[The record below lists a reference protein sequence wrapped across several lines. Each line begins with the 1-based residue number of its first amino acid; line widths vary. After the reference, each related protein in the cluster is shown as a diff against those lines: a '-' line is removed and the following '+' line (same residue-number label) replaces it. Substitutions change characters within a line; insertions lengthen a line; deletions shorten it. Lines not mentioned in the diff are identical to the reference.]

1 MKFCTRVRLNVRSLS
16 KLFLSFFLDFF
27 DRSIYFSKM
36 TRLIYRWK
44 FIDAK
49 NYSHPSPVRDSFNF
63 YPFSFVISTRT
74 HVFTYS
80 CRRQTCP
87 TAYYIYSNRIVS
99 PVDHF
104 FPLPHR
110 EIRRFDEN
118 ILYFYNSTRKRDNKN
133 FGSIDLFLFLSLK
146 KKGKIFR

>member
-1 MKFCTRVRLNVRSLS
+1 MHSRSFERT
-16 KLFLSFFLDFF
+16 KLVQTFPFFLPRFF

-74 HVFTYS
+74 HSVYVQLQATNLSDGVLYLLES
-80 CRRQTCP
+80 
-87 TAYYIYSNRIVS
+87 YRIVS

>member
-1 MKFCTRVRLNVRSLS
+1 
-16 KLFLSFFLDFF
+16 
-27 DRSIYFSKM
+27 M

-74 HVFTYS
+74 HSVYVQLQATNLSDGVLYLLES
-80 CRRQTCP
+80 
-87 TAYYIYSNRIVS
+87 YRIVS

-110 EIRRFDEN
+110 EIRRFDED
-118 ILYFYNSTRKRDNKN
+118 ILYFYNSTRQVKT
-133 FGSIDLFLFLSLK
+133 
-146 KKGKIFR
+146 